1 MKLVRDLEERN
12 GSLSKRIETLE
23 EERATLEVTTA
34 GATSH
39 LLEKEQVIQHLDRQ
53 VFSPLTSSLQHRA
66 LWATGLAEPRIACAC
81 LF

>member
-23 EERATLEVTTA
+23 EERATLEVATA
-34 GATSH
+34 SATSH

-53 VFSPLTSSLQHRA
+53 VR
-66 LWATGLAEPRIACAC
+66 
-81 LF
+81 